1 MLKVL
6 MIIPAYNEEKNIVK
20 VVNSI
25 LDYKKHCNFE
35 LDYIVIN
42 DGSTDNTYKVCI
54 ENNFKC
60 INLIQ
65 NLGIGGAVQTGY
77 IYAKIKNFDIAVQF
91 DGDGQHDIQSLS
103 KLIKPITEHQANFV
117 IGSRFVEGTSS
128 FKSTFMRRVGINY
141 LSFLIRFFSLKK
153 ITDPTSGFRAADK
166 NAIELLSKDY
176 PVDYPEPESIV
187 YLLKNSMNLTEVQV
201 NMFERTEGQSS
212 INAWRSVYYMVKV
225 SFAILCANFQRKVKI

>member
-1 MLKVL
+1 MKVL

-25 LDYKKHCNFE
+25 LDYKKSCNFD

-42 DGSTDNTYKVCI
+42 DGSTDNTYKVCV
-54 ENNFKC
+54 ENKFKC

-77 IYAKIKNFDIAVQF
+77 IYAKIKGFDIAVQF
-91 DGDGQHDIQSLS
+91 DGDGQHDINSLS
-103 KLIKPITEHQANFV
+103 KLVEPIMNNNANFV
-117 IGSRFVEGTSS
+117 VGSRFVEGTSS

-166 NAIELLSKDY
+166 KAIALLAKDY
-176 PVDYPEPESIV
+176 PVDYPEPESII
-187 YLLKNSMNLTEVQV
+187 YLLKNSMNVTEVQV
-201 NMFERTEGQSS
+201 NMFERTQGRSS

>member
-1 MLKVL
+1 MKVL

-25 LDYKKHCNFE
+25 LDYKKQCDFE

-42 DGSTDNTYKVCI
+42 DGSTDNTYGVCI

-91 DGDGQHDIQSLS
+91 DGDGQHDIRSLP
-103 KLIKPITEHQANFV
+103 KLVKPIMDNNANFV

-141 LSFLIRFFSLKK
+141 LSFLIRLFSFKK

-166 NAIELLSKDY
+166 KAILLLAKDY
-176 PVDYPEPESIV
+176 PVDYPEPESII

-201 NMFERTEGQSS
+201 NMFERTQGRSS

-225 SFAILCANFQRKVKI
+225 SFAILCANFQRKVKM